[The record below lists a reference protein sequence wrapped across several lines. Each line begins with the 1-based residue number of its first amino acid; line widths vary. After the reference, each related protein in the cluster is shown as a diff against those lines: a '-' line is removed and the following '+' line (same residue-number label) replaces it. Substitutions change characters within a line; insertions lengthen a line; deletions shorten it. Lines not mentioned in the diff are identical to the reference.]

1 MGRPIP
7 LTLPVVTSTISDMSK
22 ITRASF
28 PRVQRRA
35 EDLGERLRLARSRRR
50 ITATD
55 MSARVGAS
63 RDTLH
68 RLEKGDLSIGLSVLV
83 RYLGVLGL
91 EADLDLIARDD
102 ELGRRLQDIALSQ
115 PARGPRGRPPTRP
128 PT

>member
-1 MGRPIP
+1 MCKVTRP
-7 LTLPVVTSTISDMSK
+7 
-22 ITRASF
+22 AF
-28 PRVQRRA
+28 PRAQRRA
-35 EDLGERLRLARSRRR
+35 GDLGERLRLARSRRR

-55 MSARVGAS
+55 MAARVGAS

-102 ELGRRLQDIALSQ
+102 ELGRRLQDIAIS
-115 PARGPRGRPPTRP
+115 PSAPGRRRRPPT
-128 PT
+128 

>member
-35 EDLGERLRLARSRRR
+35 EDLGERLRLARSRRG

-55 MSARVGAS
+55 MAARVGAS

-68 RLEKGDLSIGLSVLV
+68 RLEKGDLTIGLSVLA

-91 EADLDLIARDD
+91 EGDLDMIARDD

-115 PARGPRGRPPTRP
+115 PARGPRRRPPTRP

>member
-1 MGRPIP
+1 
-7 LTLPVVTSTISDMSK
+7 MSK

-35 EDLGERLRLARSRRR
+35 EDLGERLRLARSRRG

-55 MSARVGAS
+55 MAARVGAS

-68 RLEKGDLSIGLSVLV
+68 RLEKGDLTIGLSVLA

-91 EADLDLIARDD
+91 EGDLDMIARDD

-115 PARGPRGRPPTRP
+115 PARGPRRRPPTRP